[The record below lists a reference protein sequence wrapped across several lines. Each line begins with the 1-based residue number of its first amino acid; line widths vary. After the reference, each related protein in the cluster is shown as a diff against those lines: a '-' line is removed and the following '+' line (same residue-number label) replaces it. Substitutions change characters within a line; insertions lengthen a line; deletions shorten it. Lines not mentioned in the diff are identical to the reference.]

1 MRFII
6 TAQPGKDTK
15 PPDPDAPLDEK
26 LFSDYMNSTR
36 RCTRPACWSRPKD

>member
-6 TAQPGKDTK
+6 TAQPGKDSK

-26 LFSDYMNSTR
+26 LFADYMKFNR
-36 RCTRPACWSRPKD
+36 RLKPGLYDVPI